1 MNRREAA
8 HPYPPIGDYALIG
21 DCHSVALVS
30 RQASID
36 WCCMPRLDS
45 ESCFGRLLDWEKGGY
60 CSITPT
66 EEDYESSRRYL
77 EETLVLETRFRGRQG
92 EVRILDCFAMR
103 RGGRQAPHRQIIR
116 VVEGLHGRLQLEVE
130 LVPRFSYGAVK
141 PWLRCHASGF
151 FSAIGGTLGLIV
163 CGGMPLEIEDVH
175 DLRGRFVLHAGE
187 RVRLS
192 IEAVSPHQ
200 IHPGHPRRLGTD
212 EIDRRLDDSIAWWR
226 RWSSQ
231 AKTDFPQ
238 RQAALRSAITI
249 KALINAPTGA
259 IAAAPTTSLPEVC
272 GGSRNW
278 DYRYSWS
285 RDSSFALES
294 LEQLG
299 FQSEAQGFRYFVE
312 RTTAGN
318 LVNLQVA
325 YGIGGEL
332 RLTEWALDDLEGYRG
347 SKPVRVGNAA
357 YGQRQLDI
365 YGELLDLAWRSAELG
380 YGIDEAYWAFLYQVV
395 QGVKNVWYQPDCG
408 IWELRGQPRHFVY
421 SKVMCWAALDRGLR
435 LAEHYGFKVPTDEWT
450 RLRDKIR
457 QTIERHG
464 VDAKRGVF
472 IQAFES
478 PVMDAALLLLPR
490 VEFIPYDD
498 ERMLRTVAAVREEL
512 EVAPGLLRRYR
523 APDGLAEEEGVFLT
537 CAFWLVECLA
547 RQGDKEEARHVFDQ
561 VTSLANDLGL
571 FAEEAEPKTGEMLG
585 NFPQAL
591 THYSHISAILTLND
605 T

>member
-1 MNRREAA
+1 MKGREKT

-45 ESCFGRLLDWEKGGY
+45 ESCFGRLLDWQKGGY
-60 CSITPT
+60 CSITPAET
-66 EEDYESSRRYL
+66 DYESSRRYVH
-77 EETLVLETRFRGRQG
+77 ETLVLETRFRGRQG
-92 EVRILDCFAMR
+92 EVRLLDCFAMR
-103 RGGRQAPHRQIIR
+103 PGGRQAPHRQIIR
-116 VVEGLHGRLQLEVE
+116 VVEGLHGSMQLEVE
-130 LVPRFSYGAVK
+130 LVARFAYGAVK
-141 PWLRCHASGF
+141 PWLRRHAAGF
-151 FSAIGGTLGLIV
+151 FSAIGGALGLVI
-163 CGGMPLEIEDVH
+163 CGGMPLEIAGAH

-187 RVRLS
+187 RLRLS
-192 IEAVSPHQ
+192 IEAVLPHQ
-200 IHPGHPRRLGTD
+200 IHPGCPRGLGTD
-212 EIDRRLDDSIAWWR
+212 EIDRRLDDSIAWWQ

-231 AKTDFPQ
+231 ARMEFPQ
-238 RQAALRSAITI
+238 RPAALRSAITI

-259 IAAAPTTSLPEVC
+259 IAAAPTTSLPEVY

-278 DYRYSWS
+278 DYRYSWI

-299 FQSEAQGFRYFVE
+299 FRNEAQGFRYFVE

-318 LVNLQVA
+318 LENLQVA
-325 YGIGGEL
+325 YGVGGEL
-332 RLTEWALDDLEGYRG
+332 RLTEWTLDDLDGYRG
-347 SKPVRVGNAA
+347 AHPVRVGNAA

-380 YGIDEAYWAFLYQVV
+380 YNIDEAYWAFLYRVV
-395 QGVKNVWYQPDCG
+395 QGVQGIWHQPDCG

-435 LAEHYGFKVPTDEWT
+435 LAGHYGFEVPAGEWT
-450 RLRDKIR
+450 RLRDRIR

-464 VDAKRGVF
+464 VDAKRDVF

-490 VEFIPYDD
+490 VGFIPYDD
-498 ERMLRTVAAVREEL
+498 ERMLRTVEAVREEL
-512 EVAPGLLRRYR
+512 EVAPGLLRRYSV
-523 APDGLAEEEGVFLT
+523 PDGLQGREGVFLT
-537 CAFWLVECLA
+537 CSFWLVDCLVH
-547 RQGDKEEARHVFDQ
+547 QGLQAEAREVFDHA
-561 VTSLANDLGL
+561 TSLANDLGL
-571 FAEEAEPKTGEMLG
+571 FAEEAEPTGREMLG

-591 THYSHISAILTLND
+591 THYSHISAMLSLND